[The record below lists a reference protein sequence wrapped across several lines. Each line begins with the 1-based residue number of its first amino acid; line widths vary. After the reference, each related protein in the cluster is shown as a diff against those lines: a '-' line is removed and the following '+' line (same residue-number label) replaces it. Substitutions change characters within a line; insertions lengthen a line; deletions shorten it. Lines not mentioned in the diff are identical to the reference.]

1 VPAKSTHLKSRN
13 VIQMSMGLRE
23 ARLRR
28 AIRAHFKVLGFL
40 KGTDGSL
47 VPPSLDK
54 IGYRELHAI
63 QRSDNLDAEE
73 RFLEEKATPLVQHFA
88 QGSEVDVDKI
98 AIRLEPIFQSTWQS
112 DLFRLA
118 SLLWSVP
125 VSKGFGRR
133 LRFLVWDDHAGKL
146 AGLLALGDPVF
157 NLRARDAH
165 IGWSATDRQTRLVSL
180 LDGYVVG
187 AVPPYNL
194 ILGGK
199 LVACLMRTR
208 DIVEQFRVRYART
221 EGIISGEE
229 KNAHLVA
236 VTTTSALGRS
246 SIYNRLKLDGQP
258 YLSSIGYT
266 TGYGHFHFPHSLFED
281 MRSYLR
287 HRKEPYAG
295 NHKYGNGPNWKFR
308 AIRRTLQLLDM
319 DPDLVKHG
327 LTREVFLCGLADNAL
342 DILSGKRKRP
352 KYSSLRSVDEVA
364 ELALARWV
372 RPRAAR
378 DRSYE
383 QFRRRDIMNK
393 LGLLTESK
401 SREIKDG
408 KRGQRA

>member
-1 VPAKSTHLKSRN
+1 MPAPGTRLKSRN
-13 VIQMSMGLRE
+13 VVQMSVGLRE

-28 AIRAHFKVLGFL
+28 AIRGHFKLLGFL
-40 KGTDGSL
+40 KTPDGSL
-47 VPPSLDK
+47 APPSLDK
-54 IGYRELHAI
+54 IGYRELHAL
-63 QRSDNLDAEE
+63 QREENLDAEE
-73 RFLEEKATPLVQHFA
+73 RFLTEKAPALIQHFA
-88 QGSEVDVDKI
+88 QGSEVDVGKI
-98 AIRLEPIFQSTWQS
+98 AIRLEPIFQTTWQS

-118 SLLWSVP
+118 SLLWSIP

-165 IGWSATDRQTRLVSL
+165 IGWSAADRQTRLVSL

-187 AVPPYNL
+187 AVPPYSL
-194 ILGGK
+194 VLGGK

-208 DIVEQFRVRYART
+208 DIVEQFRARYART

-229 KNAHLVA
+229 KDAHLVA

-258 YLSSIGYT
+258 YLSSLGYT
-266 TGYGHFHFPHSLFED
+266 TGYGHFHFPQSLFED

-287 HRKEPYAG
+287 HRKEPYAA

-327 LTREVFLCGLADNAL
+327 LTREVFLCNLADNAL
-342 DILSGKRKRP
+342 DILSGRRKRP

-372 RPRAAR
+372 RPRAAW
-378 DRSYE
+378 DHTYE
-383 QFRRRDIMNK
+383 QFRRRDLMSK
-393 LGLLTESK
+393 LGLLTEK
-401 SREIKDG
+401 TSRANKEKR
-408 KRGQRA
+408 RGQRA